1 MADKSMV
8 REGRGWMPQKAHE
21 EGQRVARVLL
31 AWLEER
37 GLSTREIEERV
48 GWGQKTLY
56 EVLTGKQPLKI
67 SHIAAVAEAADFS
80 LESFYLALA
89 AGRSEATPAPAEAA
103 PEAREVVPGVKDA
116 ELLKALREFLAR
128 YPSVQKK

>member
-1 MADKSMV
+1 MV

-21 EGQRVARVLL
+21 EGQRVARVLS

-56 EVLTGKQPLKI
+56 EVLTGKQPIRI

-80 LESFYLALA
+80 LESFYRALA
-89 AGRSEATPAPAEAA
+89 AGRSEATAA
-103 PEAREVVPGVKDA
+103 PTEETAPEGREIVPGVKDA

-128 YPSVQKK
+128 YPSEAKE

>member
-1 MADKSMV
+1 MADQSMV
-8 REGRGWMPQKAHE
+8 REGRGWMLRGAHE
-21 EGQRVARVLL
+21 EGQRVARVLS
-31 AWLEER
+31 AWLAER
-37 GLSTREIEERV
+37 GLSIREVEERA

-89 AGRSEATPAPAEAA
+89 AGRREAAPAPAEAV
-103 PEAREVVPGVKDA
+103 PEAREIVPGVKDA
-116 ELLKALREFLAR
+116 ELLQALREFLAR
-128 YPSVQKK
+128 YPGVQGK

>member
-1 MADKSMV
+1 MV
-8 REGRGWMPQKAHE
+8 REGRGRMPQNAHE
-21 EGQRVARVLL
+21 EGLRVARVLS

-80 LESFYLALA
+80 LEAFYRALA
-89 AGRSEATPAPAEAA
+89 AGRSEATAVPAEPAA
-103 PEAREVVPGVKDA
+103 PEGREIVPGVKDA

-128 YPSVQKK
+128 YPSVPPK

>member
-1 MADKSMV
+1 MV
-8 REGRGWMPQKAHE
+8 REGRGRMPQKAHE
-21 EGQRVARVLL
+21 EGQRVARVLA

-56 EVLTGKQPLKI
+56 EVLTGKQPLRI

-80 LESFYLALA
+80 LEAFYRALA
-89 AGRSEATPAPAEAA
+89 AGRSEATGA
-103 PEAREVVPGVKDA
+103 PETPPQSREIVPGVKDA
-116 ELLKALREFLAR
+116 DLLKALREFLAR
-128 YPSVQKK
+128 YPTEAKE

>member
-1 MADKSMV
+1 MV
-8 REGRGWMPQKAHE
+8 REGRGQMPKKAHE
-21 EGQRVARVLL
+21 EGLRVARVLA

-37 GLSTREIEERV
+37 GLSTREIEERI

-56 EVLTGKQPLKI
+56 EVLTGKQPLRI

-80 LESFYLALA
+80 LESFYRALA
-89 AGRSEATPAPAEAA
+89 AGSREAAAAPAETA
-103 PEAREVVPGVKDA
+103 PEGREIVPGVKDA

-128 YPSVQKK
+128 YPTEAKE

>member
-1 MADKSMV
+1 MV

-21 EGQRVARVLL
+21 EGQRVARVLS

-37 GLSTREIEERV
+37 GLSIREIEERV

-80 LESFYLALA
+80 LESFYRALA
-89 AGRSEATPAPAEAA
+89 AGASEATATPADTAA
-103 PEAREVVPGVKDA
+103 PEGREIVPGVKDA

-128 YPSVQKK
+128 YPTEPNK

>member
-1 MADKSMV
+1 MV
-8 REGRGWMPQKAHE
+8 PEGRGWMPKKAHE
-21 EGQRVARVLL
+21 EGQRVARVLS
-31 AWLEER
+31 AWLKER
-37 GLSTREIEERV
+37 GLSIREVEARV

-80 LESFYLALA
+80 LEAFYRALA
-89 AGRSEATPAPAEAA
+89 AGNSEPTAAPAETA
-103 PEAREVVPGVKDA
+103 PEGREIVPGVKDA

-128 YPSVQKK
+128 YPTQAKE